1 MIVIQ
6 GHFDSAFVVDP
17 MLSEF
22 TMNPTKVYPPQ
33 LLQKSNCVCREQHL
47 CHEFFDIQ
55 VGYYQREQRSSTVCS
70 EGFLYKVAPPE
81 LKTITNY
88 VFCHPQFSGVI
99 QNIEN
104 HCAILTPV
112 CLCRLLSK

>member
-81 LKTITNY
+81 LKNSTIMY
-88 VFCHPQFSGVI
+88 FVI
-99 QNIEN
+99 LNS
-104 HCAILTPV
+104 V
-112 CLCRLLSK
+112 MLSKILKIVVPYEQNFEN